1 MGDAEAGGIRRFVPI
16 LQWLPKYDRQWLR
29 FDLVAGATVGAAG
42 TGVDRVRRA
51 RGVAR
56 ASAQAE
62 TFATKYG
69 YEFDP
74 NQELI
79 ALGVANAGPGLL
91 GGLAATR
98 PCPRP
103 DQDAGRRER
112 PSTRSA
118 DPR

>member
-1 MGDAEAGGIRRFVPI
+1 MIRGYGRRRSRRDSAFRSDPAAAAEIRPSVAS
-16 LQWLPKYDRQWLR
+16 LR
-29 FDLVAGATVGAAG
+29 SSRRRHRIGAAG

-79 ALGVANAGPGLL
+79 ALGVANAGSGLL
-91 GGLAATR
+91 GGLA
-98 PCPRP
+98 
-103 DQDAGRRER
+103 
-112 PSTRSA
+112 
-118 DPR
+118 